1 MNSKRKILERKRR
14 KRRIQQ
20 VVHLLLPFY
29 LLCLIGSQL
38 TTPTSASFTDVTT
51 IVGTLSLEND
61 FGEEEQ
67 VDAFREDEDL
77 PENGVVDEKV
87 EPDSKQEK
95 KELDEIPHAEINEEK
110 EQEIADEDSEEELE
124 DRGEENFEQD
134 EELDVDDELDEHNVT
149 ELDSEEH

>member
-20 VVHLLLPFY
+20 VIYLLLPIY

-38 TTPTSASFTDVTT
+38 TTPTSASFTNMTT

-67 VDAFREDEDL
+67 VDAFCEDEDL
-77 PENGVVDEKV
+77 PENGVVDEKI
-87 EPDSKQEK
+87 ESDSEQEK
-95 KELDEIPHAEINEEK
+95 KELDEIPHTEINEEK
-110 EQEIADEDSEEELE
+110 DQEIADEDSEDELE
-124 DRGEENFEQD
+124 DRREENIELDEEQD
-134 EELDVDDELDEHNVT
+134 VDDEHNVT
-149 ELDSEEH
+149 ELDSVEH